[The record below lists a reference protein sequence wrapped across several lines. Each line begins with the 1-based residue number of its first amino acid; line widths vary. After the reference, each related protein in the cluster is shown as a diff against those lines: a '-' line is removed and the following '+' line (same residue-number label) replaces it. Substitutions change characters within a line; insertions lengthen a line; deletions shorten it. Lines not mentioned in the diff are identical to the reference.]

1 MKLKMKLYLFALKSL
16 QKDMRELAN
25 SNNRIGIYQISLY
38 LIDFATILNSVVG
51 IMQTMIDDIEKMKP
65 EINEVLH

>member
-16 QKDMRELAN
+16 QKDMRKLAN
-25 SNNRIGIYQISLY
+25 SNNRIEIYRISLY
-38 LIDFATILNSVVG
+38 LIDFAAILNSVVG

-65 EINEVLH
+65 EINKVLH

>member
-16 QKDMRELAN
+16 QKDMRKLAN
-25 SNNRIGIYQISLY
+25 SNNRIGIYRISLY

-51 IMQTMIDDIEKMKP
+51 IMQTMIDDIEKMNP

>member
-16 QKDMRELAN
+16 QKDMRKLAN
-25 SNNRIGIYQISLY
+25 SNNRISIYRISLY

>member
-16 QKDMRELAN
+16 QKDMRKLAN
-25 SNNRIGIYQISLY
+25 SNNRIEIYRISLY